1 MNNPKHDGDGGSAPE
16 SATPATGLILCVDAA
31 EARLVRK
38 AGGRAVT
45 SAKTRATLAK
55 ILTSSDDPTEAALL
69 AVGRLNAV
77 STADDPENWP
87 VWKLPAVLRSP
98 AFNPTLAALK
108 ALPRA
113 ETPLRDPEDAETLD
127 GFRIWPCTGTTV
139 LVAEDTFS
147 LVRAADTYAKHN
159 PYRPHG
165 RMDEPFAPLPGRVC
179 LVTEDELRL
188 VRLDPSLDNEVVLTY
203 ELANEKVPG
212 MAATPRWPASL
223 RALCGEFPGL
233 RVGSAPALVPG
244 RHGYPFFLGLTRGL
258 AFETDTETG
267 TDGGAAM
274 EYCVQ
279 TNRAPESVG
288 LRVVVW
294 QGGDDPRA
302 LAHFGGLC
310 IFTGLGRRR
319 KVQLRCLGLARSGVV
334 AGAPI
339 YDLGS
344 NYDTLQRWAVTRAF
358 GRPDASMRG
367 RDERRVR
374 RESCVTPIHQGDIYN
389 TIQSPLRIRVT
400 PSKGRQASLT
410 LRRMT
415 IAESTEGGGVATVRL
430 ETLSVG
436 HTYWLNGRA
445 AKNKEGETWLEGKRC
460 RIRCARFYPADPSGM
475 LAWLKDEPHT
485 VAAGRDGEGA
495 VFAVVRVANGTEDQ
509 QREAVERWC
518 EAAGR
523 RFPHSGGMASWAR
536 ASVELAGNVAIREL
550 LHVNWRASALETAGF
565 ERYQTAGEY
574 LKPLKIERRGAASA
588 SERARAYAD
597 KAELAEQGTRDT
609 RLASVM
615 LNVRD
620 LFGRDALRDILPEL
634 LARSTLDGRRKRRMA
649 DRILKENGRSNTHNE
664 CI

>member
-1 MNNPKHDGDGGSAPE
+1 MDDPKHDGDGGNAPE
-16 SATPATGLILCVDAA
+16 SVTPATGLILCVDAA

-45 SAKTRATLAK
+45 SAKTRATLAN

-69 AVGRLNAV
+69 AVGRLGAV
-77 STADDPENWP
+77 SKADDPENWP
-87 VWKLPAVLRSP
+87 VWKLYAVRRSP
-98 AFNPTLAALK
+98 AFGPTLAALK

-127 GFRIWPCTGTTV
+127 GFRLWPCSGTTV

-188 VRLDPSLDNEVVLTY
+188 IRLDPSQDNEVILTY
-203 ELANEKVPG
+203 RLEDEKAPG

-233 RVGSAPALVPG
+233 RAGVAPALVPG

-258 AFETDTETG
+258 AFETDTNTG
-267 TDGGAAM
+267 TDGDAAM

-302 LAHFGGLC
+302 LARFGGLC
-310 IFTGLGRRR
+310 IFTGMGRRR
-319 KVQLRCLGLARSGVV
+319 KVQLRSLGLVRSGTV

-358 GRPDASMRG
+358 QRPDASMRG

-374 RESCVTPIHQGDIYN
+374 RKNSVTRIHQGDIYN
-389 TIQSPLRIRVT
+389 TIQSPGGIRVT
-400 PSKGRQASLT
+400 QAKARKECQKLRQ
-410 LRRMT
+410 MM
-415 IAESTEGGGVATVRL
+415 IAESLEGGGVATVRL

-436 HTYWLNGRA
+436 RTYWLNGRA
-445 AKNKEGETWLEGKRC
+445 SKNKEGETWLEGKRC

-475 LAWLKDEPHT
+475 LAWMKAEPHT
-485 VAAGRDGEGA
+485 VASGRDGAGA

-509 QREAVERWC
+509 QREAVARWC

-523 RFPHSGGMASWAR
+523 RFPHESGAASWDR
-536 ASVELAGNVAIREL
+536 ASVELAESMVIGEL
-550 LHVNWRASALETAGF
+550 AHVNWRAEALETAGF
-565 ERYQTAGEY
+565 ERYQTRGEY
-574 LKPLKIERRGAASA
+574 LKPLKIERRGGASA
-588 SERARAYAD
+588 SERAKAYAD
-597 KAELAEQGTRDT
+597 KAELAEEGTRDT

-620 LFGRDALRDILPEL
+620 LFGRGALRDILPGL
-634 LARSTLDGRRKRRMA
+634 LERSTLDGRRKRRMA
-649 DRILKENGRSNTHNE
+649 DRILKENGRGEVSK
-664 CI
+664 